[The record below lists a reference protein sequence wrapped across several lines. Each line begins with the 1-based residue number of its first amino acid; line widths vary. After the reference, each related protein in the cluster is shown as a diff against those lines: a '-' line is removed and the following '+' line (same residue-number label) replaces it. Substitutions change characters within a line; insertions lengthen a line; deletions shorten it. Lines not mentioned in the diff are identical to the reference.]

1 MHMGVDSIYNALI
14 CVLGDRV
21 GRYMQ
26 EHVHGFIKL
35 AEGFKDG
42 DYPRALQIGFLT
54 TDAAMFEGVSKVTG
68 R

>member
-1 MHMGVDSIYNALI
+1 
-14 CVLGDRV
+14 
-21 GRYMQ
+21 MQ